1 MNYRHA
7 FHAGNFADV
16 LKHAVLA
23 QCLAALN
30 HKDTAYR
37 VIDTHAGPGLYDLAG
52 AKAQRTGEAAD
63 GVARLAGD
71 HEAPLAELLAPY
83 LAALA
88 EARTRYGETIYPGS
102 PAIAR
107 LMMRPQDRAIFCE
120 KHPEDALALERY
132 ARNDPRVKVLTID
145 GWTALKANLPPKE
158 RRGLVVIDPP
168 YEAADEI
175 EKLPGFITTA
185 WRKWQTGQFLIWY
198 PIKDLRRI
206 DAFYAAMTNS
216 GIKKVLRAEL
226 AVDNPTRAEGLVAT
240 GLLVINPPWTLESML
255 KQGLP
260 LLLKM
265 LQRKD
270 DGFWR
275 CDWLIPEER
284 D

>member
-30 HKDTAYR
+30 RKEQPWR

-52 AKAQRTGEAAD
+52 DKARRTGEAGD
-63 GVARLAGD
+63 GIGKLSQEGPPAL
-71 HEAPLAELLAPY
+71 EALLAPY
-83 LAALA
+83 RAVLA

-120 KHPEDALALERY
+120 KHPEEVLALTRY
-132 ARNDPRVKVLTID
+132 ARNDPRVKVVELD
-145 GWTALKANLPPKE
+145 GWTGLKANLPPKE

-168 YEAADEI
+168 FEAADEM
-175 EKLPGFITTA
+175 ERLPGLLEAA
-185 WRKWQTGQFLIWY
+185 WRKWQTGQFLVWY
-198 PIKDLRRI
+198 PIKDLRRT
-206 DAFYAAMTNS
+206 DAFYRAMTAT
-216 GIKKVLRAEL
+216 GIQKMLRVEL
-226 AVDNPTRAEGLVAT
+226 AIDNPARAEGMVGT
-240 GLLVINPPWTLESML
+240 GLVLINPPWPIEDTL
-255 KQGLP
+255 KAALP
-260 LLLKM
+260 ALLKL
-265 LQRKD
+265 LQRND

-275 CDWLIPEER
+275 CDWLIPEKST
-284 D
+284 

>member
-30 HKDTAYR
+30 RKETAYR

-52 AKAQRTGEAAD
+52 DKAQHTGEAQE
-63 GVARLAGD
+63 GVGRLSGA
-71 HEAPLAELLAPY
+71 HEAALADFLAPY
-83 LAALA
+83 LASLA
-88 EARTRYGETIYPGS
+88 EAKTRYGETIYPGS
-102 PAIAR
+102 PAMAR

-120 KHPEDALALERY
+120 KHPDEALALERY

-168 YEAADEI
+168 FELADEV
-175 EKLPGFITTA
+175 EKLPGLIAAA

-206 DAFYAAMTNS
+206 DAFYAAMVQS
-216 GIKKVLRAEL
+216 GVKKVLRAEL
-226 AVDNPTRAEGLVAT
+226 AVENPVHAEGMVAT
-240 GLLVINPPWTLESML
+240 GLLIINPPWTLETTL
-255 KQGLP
+255 KQALP
-260 LLLKM
+260 SLLKL
-265 LQRKD
+265 LQRKE

-275 CDWLIPEER
+275 CDWLIPEETA
-284 D
+284 

>member
-30 HKDTAYR
+30 RKDTAWR

-52 AKAQRTGEAAD
+52 AKAQRTNEAAD
-63 GVARLAGD
+63 GIGRVTDASDAAL
-71 HEAPLAELLAPY
+71 EELLSPY
-83 LAALA
+83 RATLA
-88 EARTRYGETIYPGS
+88 EAKLRYGETIYPGS

-120 KHPEDALALERY
+120 KHPDEALALERY
-132 ARNDPRVKVLTID
+132 ARNDPRVKVLTLD

-168 YEAADEI
+168 FEAADEM
-175 EKLPGFITTA
+175 EKLPPSLAAA

-206 DAFYAAMTNS
+206 DAFYTAIAHS
-216 GIKKVLRAEL
+216 GIKKILRVEL
-226 AVDNPTRAEGLVAT
+226 AIDNPATTEGMVAT
-240 GLLVINPPWTLESML
+240 GLLVINPPWPLETTL

-260 LLLKM
+260 PLLKL

-270 DGFWR
+270 GGFWR
-275 CDWLIPEER
+275 CDWLVPEQSA
-284 D
+284 

>member
-23 QCLAALN
+23 QCLDALN
-30 HKDTAYR
+30 RKDTAWR

-52 AKAQRTGEAAD
+52 DKAQRTGEAQE
-63 GVARLAGD
+63 GIGRLVGALD
-71 HEAPLAELLAPY
+71 APLDALLAPY
-83 LAALA
+83 RAILA
-88 EARTRYGETIYPGS
+88 EAKTRYGETIYPGS

-120 KHPEDALALERY
+120 KHPDEALALERY
-132 ARNDPRVKVLTID
+132 ARNDPRVKVLTLD

-168 YEAADEI
+168 FELADEM
-175 EKLPGFITTA
+175 EKLPGLIAAA

-206 DAFYAAMTNS
+206 DAFYAAMAQS
-216 GIKKVLRAEL
+216 GVKKILRTEL
-226 AVDNPTRAEGLVAT
+226 AIDNPASADGMVAT
-240 GLLVINPPWTLESML
+240 GLLIINPPWTLETTL
-255 KQGLP
+255 KEGLP
-260 LLLKM
+260 PLLKL

-270 DGFWR
+270 GGFWR
-275 CDWLIPEER
+275 CDWLVPEETA
-284 D
+284 

>member
-30 HKDTAYR
+30 RKDTPYR

-52 AKAQRTGEAAD
+52 DKAKRTQEAAD
-63 GVARLAGD
+63 GIGRLAA
-71 HEAPLAELLAPY
+71 EAPAELEALLAPY
-83 LAALA
+83 RAVLA

-107 LMMRPQDRAIFCE
+107 LMMRPQDKAVFCE
-120 KHPEDALALERY
+120 KHPEEALALERY
-132 ARNDPRVKVLTID
+132 ARNDPRVKVLELD
-145 GWTALKANLPPKE
+145 GWTALKANVPPKE

-168 YEAADEI
+168 FERPDEADA
-175 EKLPGFITTA
+175 LPGLLAAA
-185 WRKWQTGQFLIWY
+185 WRKWQTGHYLVWY
-198 PIKDLRRI
+198 PIKDLGRI
-206 DAFYAAMTNS
+206 DTFYRDVAAS
-216 GIKKVLRAEL
+216 GVKKVLRVEL
-226 AVDNPTRAEGLVAT
+226 AVENPARATGMAAT
-240 GLLVINPPWTLESML
+240 GLLIVNPPWPLEDML
-255 KQGLP
+255 KAALP
-260 LLLKM
+260 ALLKL

-275 CDWLIPEER
+275 CDWLVPEQTV
-284 D
+284 